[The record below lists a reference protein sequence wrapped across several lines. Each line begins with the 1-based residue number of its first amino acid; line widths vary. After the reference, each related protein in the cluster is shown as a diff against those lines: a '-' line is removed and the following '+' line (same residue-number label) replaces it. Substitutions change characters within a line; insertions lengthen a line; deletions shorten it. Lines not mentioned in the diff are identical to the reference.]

1 LITTSDDKHVKTISV
16 ENRKIHKCFGWKSD
30 IWIRRMKITADG
42 EKLLVGGDRGDLQLR
57 SSRDGKVIKDFGR
70 AHWSWITGIII
81 TLDQKFWFSSSS
93 DGVLKQWNY
102 KDNTLARDHGEITNP
117 IYSLCL

>member
-1 LITTSDDKHVKTISV
+1 
-16 ENRKIHKCFGWKSD
+16 
-30 IWIRRMKITADG
+30 MKITADG

-70 AHWSWITGIII
+70 AHWTWITGIMI

-102 KDNTLARDHGEITNP
+102 EDNTLVRDHGGIMMNTL
-117 IYSLCL
+117 SLC